1 MVQRGGGGAEHV
13 YLGMTISPFSRVFFI
28 QYSLHVAYGMVELP
42 PRIGSGRVE
51 TVWVR
56 SRWVGLRR
64 VSWSRRVGLRQDSSG
79 QVASGRVASRQ
90 FVSGRVASRQFGPGR
105 VGSGCLEA
113 VRVRS
118 RRVGSADFN
127 WKHTANWLEQGKA

>member
-42 PRIGSGRVE
+42 PRFGSGRVE
-51 TVWVR
+51 TVRVR
-56 SRWVGLRR
+56 
-64 VSWSRRVGLRQDSSG
+64 SRRVGLRQDSSG

-90 FVSGRVASRQFGPGR
+90 FGSGRVASARLISIGSTRQIGWNR
-105 VGSGCLEA
+105 AKRKNERYL
-113 VRVRS
+113 
-118 RRVGSADFN
+118 N
-127 WKHTANWLEQGKA
+127 ML

>member
-42 PRIGSGRVE
+42 SPHWVGSGR
-51 TVWVR
+51 
-56 SRWVGLRR
+56 
-64 VSWSRRVGLRQDSSG
+64 DSSG
-79 QVASGRVASRQ
+79 QVA
-90 FVSGRVASRQFGPGR
+90 SGRVASRQFGPGR

>member
-42 PRIGSGRVE
+42 PRFGSGRVE
-51 TVWVR
+51 TVRVR

-79 QVASGRVASRQ
+79 QVA
-90 FVSGRVASRQFGPGR
+90 SGRVASRQFGPGR